1 MDTTSDNP
9 ASGTASMGV
18 LEGAN
23 AIAAILNPPEKDTV
37 EAGGNEAEV
46 IETAEHGGSDDEADV
61 STDTV
66 ETDEEQPEQ
75 EAAEEP
81 TKYRLADGTE
91 VTLNEIEEWRKG
103 NLRQSDYTRKMQA
116 IADTR
121 KDLESHQ
128 ADITQKAQ
136 QFQQNVDFAIQVAQ
150 ANLPEKPDVAL
161 RYSDPIAYMQETA
174 EYEDR
179 LEQLQHLMGAKQ
191 KHEEAL
197 SSQRQQ
203 AFRDWTESESKN
215 LVERLPEL
223 KDPVKLTQFNAELAK
238 GIERY
243 GFTAKDLGSVYDHRL
258 ILLAKDAMAYQ
269 KLMDSKP
276 KAIQKAQDAPPVQQP
291 GRRPSQGEAAAR
303 AHKERR
309 DKLRQT
315 GSLRD
320 GADLILD
327 IIKG

>member
-23 AIAAILNPPEKDTV
+23 AIANILNPPEKDTV
-37 EAGGNEAEV
+37 ETEGNEAEV
-46 IETAEHGGSDDEADV
+46 IQSAEAGADDEADV

-66 ETDEEQPEQ
+66 ETDEEQPEH
-75 EAAEEP
+75 EEAEEP
-81 TKYRLADGTE
+81 VKYRLADGTE
-91 VTLNEIEEWRKG
+91 VTQSEIEEWRKG
-103 NLRQSDYTRKMQA
+103 NLRQSDYTRKAMA
-116 IADTR
+116 LADTR
-121 KDLESHQ
+121 KALETQQ
-128 ADITQKAQ
+128 AEITQKAE

-150 ANLPEKPDVAL
+150 ANLPAAPDQAL
-161 RYSDPIAYMQETA
+161 LYSDPIAYIQEKT
-174 EYEDR
+174 EYEAR
-179 LEQLQHLMGAKQ
+179 LGQLQHLMDAKQ
-191 KHEEAL
+191 KHEEAA

-203 AFRDWTESESKN
+203 AFRDWTETESKS

-223 KDPVKLTQFNAELAK
+223 KDPAKLTQFNAELAK

-243 GFTAKDLGSVYDHRL
+243 GFNAKDLGSVYDHRL

-269 KLMDSKP
+269 KLMADKP

-291 GRRPSQGEAAAR
+291 GRRPGQGEAAAR

-309 DKLRQT
+309 EKLRQT